1 MNLCDACE
9 TAAWCSKN
17 GCIPVKQPEPAKARM
32 TLGYLLRVFLG
43 LVPGARMTTGG
54 PTGLAVTYPNRWN
67 GPPPMVRPATVL
79 DCRGPAPLKFP
90 EIDPNLLPTK
100 ETTA

>member
-17 GCIPVKQPEPAKARM
+17 GCIPVTQPEPAKASRLKGFIRLLM
-32 TLGYLLRVFLG
+32 LGIFRPMHQDLWDAKRP
-43 LVPGARMTTGG
+43 LVYTE
-54 PTGLAVTYPNRWN
+54 
-67 GPPPMVRPATVL
+67 PP
-79 DCRGPAPLKFP
+79 PLKFP
-90 EIDPNLLPTK
+90 EIDEALLPNLLPTK

>member
-17 GCIPVKQPEPAKARM
+17 GCIPVSDESDPTACPLCQKRDCPDAMAHNMLMAACEPNWFE
-32 TLGYLLRVFLG
+32 RVGRFI
-43 LVPGARMTTGG
+43 PFRK
-54 PTGLAVTYPNRWN
+54 
-67 GPPPMVRPATVL
+67 
-79 DCRGPAPLKFP
+79 PAPLKFP